1 MSGLMLGM
9 NATTGAAIADN
20 AHLAQSIGDILSTP
34 LGTRVMRRD
43 YGSMLFN
50 LIDQP
55 INAAIRM
62 LIHAATAIAIKRWE
76 PRILVTRVAL
86 SGAAADGTL
95 AITIEGQRTDLP
107 SPNASVSLSIPIRV
121 GGAAPLAS

>member
-1 MSGLMLGM
+1 M
-9 NATTGAAIADN
+9 NASAGTAIADN
-20 AHLAQSIGDILSTP
+20 AHLAQSIGDILGTP
-34 LGTRVMRRD
+34 IGTRVMRRD
-43 YGSMLFN
+43 YGSMLFD

-62 LIHAATAIAIKRWE
+62 LIHAATVIAIRRWE
-76 PRILVTRVAL
+76 PRLLVTRVAL
-86 SGAAADGTL
+86 FQGAADGSL

-107 SPNASVSLSIPIRV
+107 RANERVSLSIPIRR

>member
-1 MSGLMLGM
+1 MSGAMIGL
-9 NATTGAAIADN
+9 NATNGTAIADN
-20 AHLAQSIGDILSTP
+20 AHLAQSIGDILGTP
-34 LGTRVMRRD
+34 MGTRVMRRD
-43 YGSMLFN
+43 YGSMLFD

-62 LIHAATAIAIKRWE
+62 LIHAATAIAIRRWE
-76 PRILVTRVAL
+76 PRILITRVAL
-86 SGAAADGTL
+86 SGGTADGAL

-107 SPNASVSLSIPIRV
+107 SPNDRVSLSIPIRR